1 MKQPAFVGN
10 FLAAWD
16 LLLDIPIPTA
26 WKRYETDRPDPQLTL
41 LAIPVIGALSAVVI
55 LVLGVA
61 YGGIFTRNGAAL
73 LFALS
78 ATLFLDAR
86 DSGRGLG
93 LLLTLLTLAGRKVPL
108 LPALPQLRPSGL
120 SGISGAVPMA
130 AMVLLEMFKLGAFF
144 LLYRH
149 GAGCW
154 LAGVLILSFTIQG
167 FLMGLPDLDTG
178 HPFLEISGVEQ
189 SRIWLSG
196 TFLMLF
202 VALKLPL
209 AAIVGTGCAVVFAWT
224 VRNAAEKI
232 YGGISAEM
240 ITLAGAAAEV
250 GLLLIG
256 FLFAA

>member
-1 MKQPAFVGN
+1 MKQPALIGN
-10 FLAAWD
+10 LLAAWD
-16 LLLDIPIPTA
+16 LLLDIPIPDS
-26 WKRYETDRPDPQLTL
+26 WRRYETNRPDPQLTM

-55 LVLGVA
+55 LILGAA
-61 YGGIFTRNGAAL
+61 YAGIFTRNGAAL
-73 LFALS
+73 LFALT

-86 DSGRGLG
+86 DSGRGIG
-93 LLLTLLTLAGRKVPL
+93 LLLTLLALAGRKVPL
-108 LPALPQLRPSGL
+108 LPVLPQLRPSGP
-120 SGISGAVPMA
+120 GTVSGAVPMA

-154 LAGVLILSFTIQG
+154 LAGVLILSFSIQG

-178 HPFLEISGVEQ
+178 HPFLEVSGAEQ
-189 SRIWLSG
+189 SRIWLVG
-196 TFLMLF
+196 IFFMLF
-202 VALKLPL
+202 VALRLPL
-209 AAIVGTGCAVVFAWT
+209 AAIAGTGCAIVFAWT

-240 ITLAGAAAEV
+240 ITLAGAVAEL
-250 GLLLIG
+250 GLVLIG

>member
-10 FLAAWD
+10 LLAAWD
-16 LLLDIPIPTA
+16 LLLDIPIPNS
-26 WKRYETDRPDPQLTL
+26 WKRYETARPDPQLTL
-41 LAIPVIGALSAVVI
+41 LAIPVIGVLSAVVI
-55 LVLGVA
+55 LVLGAA

-73 LFALS
+73 LFALT

-86 DSGRGLG
+86 DSGRGIG
-93 LLLTLLTLAGRKVPL
+93 LLLTLLALAGRKVPL
-108 LPALPQLRPSGL
+108 VPALPQLRPSGPGTV
-120 SGISGAVPMA
+120 SGTVPMA
-130 AMVLLEMFKLGAFF
+130 VMVLLEMFKLGAFF

-154 LAGVLILSFTIQG
+154 LAGVLILSFSIQG

-178 HPFLEISGVEQ
+178 RPFLEVATAEQ
-189 SRIWLSG
+189 SRIMLVG
-196 TFLMLF
+196 IFLMLF

-209 AAIVGTGCAVVFAWT
+209 AAIAGTGCAVIFAWA
-224 VRNAAEKI
+224 VRNAADRT

-240 ITLAGAAAEV
+240 ITLAGAAAEL
-250 GLLLIG
+250 GLLLVG